1 MECTPVGLVHCSR
14 NPQTLLFNNFFIK
27 NGSHSTIHT
36 FKNYFTTVF
45 LVFSFQQNKLYPNGP
60 LDNKFSKR
68 RFKTMLTSSE
78 ASLIMETT
86 NFPWLQPVWNKT
98 ENMSASS
105 CDEVIWISQE
115 ITEKGMGKKWKFE
128 ESGKANLW
136 MFFQIFNEAIKR

>member
-1 MECTPVGLVHCSR
+1 MGLVHYSQ
-14 NPQTLLFNNFFIK
+14 NPQTSLFNNFCIK
-27 NGSHSTIHT
+27 NGSHSAIHI

-86 NFPWLQPVWNKT
+86 NFP
-98 ENMSASS
+98 
-105 CDEVIWISQE
+105 
-115 ITEKGMGKKWKFE
+115 
-128 ESGKANLW
+128 
-136 MFFQIFNEAIKR
+136 